1 MQFSRTCFRTWLVSY
16 YYYYR
21 FSASHKTRR
30 KCSLTIL
37 DVVNIFVFWGLD
49 AQNIFICTEVR
60 CSNWGVVGPVAGSLG
75 HGPMG
80 ASWCLVAY
88 GAQGVLWPQWPGWRD
103 GCQGAQREGW
113 PIVHK
118 NKLPYKIP
126 HMTWKGRPAGGG
138 GPMCSGYNIR
148 EIYMQIK
155 HIITYTS
162 KRQYDTNDVF
172 GKSVFGVMV
181 STCCFSIET
190 LSYNKQGYLHK
201 TCTKHILHKH
211 RKLQHSVSLCI

>member
-1 MQFSRTCFRTWLVSY
+1 MIYFYILGLGCPKYFY
-16 YYYYR
+16 MYR
-21 FSASHKTRR
+21 GSM
-30 KCSLTIL
+30 
-37 DVVNIFVFWGLD
+37 
-49 AQNIFICTEVR
+49 
-60 CSNWGVVGPVAGSLG
+60 SNWGVVGPVAGSLG

-138 GPMCSGYNIR
+138 WPMCLGHNIR
-148 EIYMQIK
+148 EICMQIK
-155 HIITYTS
+155 HIIIYTS

-172 GKSVFGVMV
+172 GNSVFGVMV